1 MEFSSN
7 RVENIVGKGENAGYQ
22 HFLLFPQCFQKTYV
36 FMIIKSKDC
45 FVKGW
50 AMYKLLLFTHVEIQR
65 WTAFRRDIFWWT
77 IIMELIY
84 FGEQETAFHDL
95 DNILRIQFNLKTFL
109 FRVKVEDDILRYEL
123 CSLKKRGL
131 NPLPDNKIVDW
142 SKLKQSADNI
152 L

>member
-1 MEFSSN
+1 
-7 RVENIVGKGENAGYQ
+7 
-22 HFLLFPQCFQKTYV
+22 
-36 FMIIKSKDC
+36 
-45 FVKGW
+45 
-50 AMYKLLLFTHVEIQR
+50 
-65 WTAFRRDIFWWT
+65 
-77 IIMELIY
+77 MELIY
-84 FGEQETAFHDL
+84 YGEQETAFHDL